1 MIGYLFGIVREIN
14 ENNIIVQT
22 SGGVGYNIIP
32 SGSLLSMV
40 KKDGE
45 FSAKIFTVVREQE
58 ITLYGF
64 GSDDEKMLFEKL
76 IKVSGIG
83 PKTALG
89 MISVPVELFMKSVEN
104 GDVAFLTKMPGIGK
118 KTAERLIIEL
128 RGKIN
133 LQNPAKLS
141 ASNPSFEEAIDA
153 LKNLGYDNNMIN
165 SVLKNAPENSST
177 EEIIK
182 FFLSSGA

>member
-1 MIGYLFGIVREIN
+1 MIGYLFGTVREISDK
-14 ENNIIVQT
+14 NILVQT
-22 SGGVGYNIIP
+22 AGGVGYDVMP

-45 FSAKIFTVVREQE
+45 FSAKIFTIVREQE

-76 IKVSGIG
+76 ISVSGIG

-89 MISVPVELFMKSVEN
+89 MISVPVDLFMKSVEN
-104 GDVAFLTKMPGIGK
+104 GDVPFLTKMPGIGK

-133 LQNPAKLS
+133 LQNPAKNMVQNKALS
-141 ASNPSFEEAIDA
+141 EAADA
-153 LKNLGYDNNMIN
+153 LKNLGYDNNTIN
-165 SVLKNAPENSST
+165 KVLESAPENAST
-177 EEIIK
+177 EAVIK